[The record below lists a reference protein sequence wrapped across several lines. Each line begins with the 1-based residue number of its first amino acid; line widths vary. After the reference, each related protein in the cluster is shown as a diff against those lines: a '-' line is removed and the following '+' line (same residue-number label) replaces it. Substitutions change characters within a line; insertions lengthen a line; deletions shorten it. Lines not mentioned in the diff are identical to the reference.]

1 MTINLEMECEV
12 NFPFDVEEVANNV
25 INAVLDWENC
35 PYEAEVSVTLTN
47 NEEIKIINNEQR
59 GIDRPTD
66 VLSFPMT
73 QFPVPGNFDFL
84 EEDEMMDSFHPE
96 SGELM
101 LGDIVI
107 SVDKVISQAEEY
119 GHSQKRE
126 FAFLIAHSMLHLIGY
141 DHMEPE
147 EAAVMEKK
155 QGEILDSIGIT
166 RNESLI

>member
-1 MTINLEMECEV
+1 MTINLELECEV
-12 NFPFDVEEVANNV
+12 NFPFDTEAVTQQVV
-25 INAVLDWENC
+25 NAVLDWEKC
-35 PYEAEVSVTLTN
+35 PYEAEVNVTLTTD
-47 NEEIKIINNEQR
+47 EEIHIINREQR
-59 GIDRPTD
+59 EIDRPTD

-73 QFPVPGNFDFL
+73 DFPKAGSFEFL
-84 EEDEMMDSFHPE
+84 EEEEGMYSFHPE

-107 SVDKVISQAEEY
+107 SVDKVYAQAAEY
-119 GHSQKRE
+119 GHSVKRE
-126 FAFLIAHSMLHLIGY
+126 YAFLIAHSMLHLLGY

-166 RNESLI
+166 RKDQ